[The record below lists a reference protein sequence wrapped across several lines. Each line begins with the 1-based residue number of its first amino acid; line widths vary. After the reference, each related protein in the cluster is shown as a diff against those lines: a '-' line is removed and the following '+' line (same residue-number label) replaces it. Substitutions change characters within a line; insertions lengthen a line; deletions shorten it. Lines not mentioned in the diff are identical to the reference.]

1 MESVVNIE
9 HLSKR
14 YGKHVAVDNV
24 SLTIAQGSIV
34 GLIGPNGAGK
44 TSILKSLLGLSQ
56 YQGNIR
62 LFGKDVKT
70 NHDHLLNDIC
80 FIADTSIL
88 PRWLKVKHA
97 IEYVQ
102 GVHPKFDINKANEFI
117 AKTNI
122 NVNSKISELSK
133 GMVTQLHLA
142 LIMSINVKLLVL
154 DEPTLGLDILY
165 RKAFYDSLLNDYYDE
180 DRTIII
186 TTHQVEEIESLLT
199 DIIFVKDGRII
210 LDESMENLEN
220 RFIELEVKNQH
231 VSEAKQLS
239 PIYERS
245 ILGGSLFMFENP
257 DISTLESLGNLRQP
271 SIADLFVAKMN
282 INGQQS

>member
-1 MESVVNIE
+1 MDSVVNIE
-9 HLSKR
+9 HLRKR
-14 YGKHVAVDNV
+14 YGSHIAVDNV
-24 SLTIAQGSIV
+24 SLNIEQGSIV

-44 TSILKSLLGLSQ
+44 TSILKSILGLTS
-56 YQGNIR
+56 YDGNIR
-62 LFGKDVKT
+62 LFGQDVK
-70 NHDHLLNDIC
+70 NNQAQILNDVC

-88 PRWLKVKHA
+88 PRWMKVKQA
-97 IEYVQ
+97 IEYVD
-102 GVHPKFDINKANEFI
+102 GVHPKFDIEKANQFI

-180 DRTIII
+180 ERTIVI

-199 DIIFVKDGRII
+199 DIVFVKNGQII
-210 LDESMENLEN
+210 LDEKMENLEN
-220 RFIELEVKNQH
+220 RFIELEVNKQNE
-231 VSEAKQLS
+231 SEAKALF
-239 PIYERS
+239 PIYQRN

-257 DISTLESLGNLRQP
+257 DISTLESLGKIRQP

-282 INGQQS
+282 VNGQQQ